1 MKVANI
7 CIDDWA
13 NFMFQQHEA
22 LLSVGVDSIALK
34 VNKHPFNYEKEATII
49 LPSGIAEAIKDCTH
63 VIIYH
68 SDTHLRLFTHA
79 WQKTIIYHTG
89 TRFRS
94 LVRTILADS
103 EGCSHLIALPEFR
116 KHINAPYIVGAV
128 DTENLLC
135 GKEIS
140 KPFVVSHYP
149 SNPGVKGSDLIINAL
164 SGLPNFIYS
173 LERVGYKDHLQRLS
187 LCDIYI
193 ELFAPTQGGN
203 EYGSFGMTALEAS
216 AMGKIVLTQNITG
229 KDLYRETYGESP
241 LIFIDSIDDLKQKV
255 NVLLSKSNEE
265 IEELSVNFAEWVHNQ
280 HGYKS
285 TGSRLFKFLYEL

>member
-22 LLSVGVDSIALK
+22 LLSVGIDSVSYK
-34 VNKHPFNYEKEATII
+34 VNRHPFNYDKEANII
-49 LPSGIAEAIKDCTH
+49 LPNEIQEAIKDCTH

-68 SDTHLRLFTHA
+68 SDTHLRKFTHEG
-79 WQKTIIYHTG
+79 QKVTIYHTG

-103 EGCSHLIALPEFR
+103 EGCSHLIALPEFK
-116 KHINAPYIVGAV
+116 KHVNAPYIVGAV
-128 DTENLLC
+128 DTEDLLC
-135 GKEIS
+135 AKEIS
-140 KPFVVSHYP
+140 KPYVVAHYP
-149 SNPGVKGSDLIINAL
+149 SNPSVKGSSLIVDAFKDM
-164 SGLPNFIYS
+164 PNFKYS
-173 LERVGYKDHLQRLS
+173 LDRVGYNEHLNRLS

-203 EYGSFGMTALEAS
+203 DYGSFGMTALEAS
-216 AMGKIVLTQNITG
+216 AMCKIVLTQNITG
-229 KDLYRETYGESP
+229 KDLYKQTYGESP
-241 LIFIDSIDDLKQKV
+241 LIFIDSIEDLKQKL

-265 IEELSVNFAEWVHNQ
+265 ITELSCIFAEWVHEQ

-285 TGSRLFKFLYEL
+285 TGNRLHKFLHEL